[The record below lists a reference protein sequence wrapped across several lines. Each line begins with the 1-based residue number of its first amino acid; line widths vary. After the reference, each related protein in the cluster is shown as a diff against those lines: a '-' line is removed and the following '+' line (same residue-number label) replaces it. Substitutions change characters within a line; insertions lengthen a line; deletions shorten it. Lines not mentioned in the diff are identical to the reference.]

1 MSGADKAMFRAKDLE
16 FKIWIAPSRFLFEQ
30 PVCDHIFGGFPENK
44 KQQQN
49 PPQKKNSKTG
59 TENTNETTQSQLFS
73 SGLAV
78 NETAF
83 WSHFGVSA

>member
-1 MSGADKAMFRAKDLE
+1 MFPAKDLE

-44 KQQQN
+44 KQQN
-49 PPQKKNSKTG
+49 KKKNPSKTG

>member
-1 MSGADKAMFRAKDLE
+1 MFRAKDLE

-44 KQQQN
+44 KQQQKT
-49 PPQKKNSKTG
+49 PKKKNSKTG

>member
-1 MSGADKAMFRAKDLE
+1 MFRAKDLE

-44 KQQQN
+44 KQQQ
-49 PPQKKNSKTG
+49 KKNKTKKPSKTG
-59 TENTNETTQSQLFS
+59 TEHTNETTQSQLFS
-73 SGLAV
+73 SSLAV